1 MVGFNTVSIKF
12 VVSRSGKNVMDFSKT
27 TSKIEALDKKLE
39 EFKRKDGPIRSD
51 SKSFRASN
59 LGWRM
64 IIELVVGM
72 VLGISLGFGMDTLFG
87 TNPLFL
93 IIMALLGF
101 AGGIRAMMKTAKE
114 ISD

>member
-1 MVGFNTVSIKF
+1 
-12 VVSRSGKNVMDFSKT
+12 MDFSKT
-27 TSKIEALDKKLE
+27 TNEIEALDKRLQ
-39 EFKRKDGPIRSD
+39 EFKRKDETIRSD

-72 VLGISLGFGMDTLFG
+72 VLGIIIGFGMDTLFG
-87 TNPLFL
+87 TTPLFL

-101 AGGIRAMMKTAKE
+101 AGGIRAMIKTAKE